1 MQAITDV
8 TRDRIIGWLKKGLLT
23 EDEERFCLR
32 VYPEDELGTE
42 SWHRLRKINR
52 RLKGEMR

>member
-23 EDEERFCLR
+23 EDEERFCNR
-32 VYPEDELGTE
+32 VYGLDELGAD
-42 SWHRLRKINR
+42 SWERLSEINR
-52 RLKGEMR
+52 RLHGKV